1 MHFLSIILLWL
12 AYLTGATDRVGISG
26 QTAAP
31 QTVVP
36 SRIEIHCQMPAS
48 GPNHKPDL
56 MIGIARVLRQTL
68 GEPLPYDDS
77 SAIYTQRYHRPMMAF
92 MSAVILNTGSE
103 YPSGDKQTRRIVSSP
118 ANTPRPDACSCRT
131 AASHENHLHGQAFER
146 QSKYYFLF
154 YLHRLRI

>member
-31 QTVVP
+31 QPAVP
-36 SRIEIHCQMPAS
+36 SRIEIHCQLPAS

-77 SAIYTQRYHRPMMAF
+77 SAIYTPHRPMTAF

-103 YPSGDKQTRRIVSSP
+103 YPSGDKQTRRIISSP
-118 ANTPRPDACSCRT
+118 ANTPRPDA
-131 AASHENHLHGQAFER
+131 
-146 QSKYYFLF
+146 
-154 YLHRLRI
+154 